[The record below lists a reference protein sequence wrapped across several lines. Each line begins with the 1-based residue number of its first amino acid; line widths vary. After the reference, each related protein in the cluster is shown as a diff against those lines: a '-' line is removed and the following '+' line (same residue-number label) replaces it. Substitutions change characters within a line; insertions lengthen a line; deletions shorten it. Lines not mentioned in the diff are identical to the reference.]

1 MDLDPPPT
9 YSEKA
14 LAQPRDSDRIRPLE
28 IRRKPITPGL
38 RTVSAGSPAI
48 KVTTEHNEVIHKT
61 RSTQGLRNFDGE
73 VETSTSICAQSYNAY
88 QETPTT
94 SRIPFPHAASASQL
108 SRVPTSSSALTTFE
122 NIAPA
127 DTITSQPSSA
137 PSSPSFVS
145 KAFEEAR
152 HFAGGLIA
160 HPSES
165 TRHFSILRHSHG
177 LVFYQGCETTLAV
190 SIFSDAPLPVDRQI
204 WLQDKGWS
212 GKTGM
217 RVKAFIGN
225 NGNWLNV
232 TPTTPVSAE
241 QLNASDE
248 RAWQRDIKKFL
259 KKTKYPKHVLRE
271 TLVVRIPVE
280 ASDGYFQLVLC
291 PGEKKKVLCPSPV
304 FRVLSASSSPS
315 SLRGASLSTLP
326 LELGALALT
335 TYASNT
341 IGRVISPATTAAQT
355 AVKPFMPSSQ
365 KIEAATMLYS
375 TTGTQDMVSTTIQ
388 NGNVEYHGAR
398 NVMPMHAG
406 AGLESG
412 PVPPYPIYFA
422 ARAEIPTDG
431 DYFGM
436 PTMNLTGV
444 SEHIDHQL
452 RGHYFAWARVHGST
466 RNVNPPLENGSWSQ
480 TVVSSVQVRAADI
493 PRASITQASK
503 KAFKIHFIS
512 DGFEARL
519 YAGMKLDIKI
529 MGFLRADGS
538 AAPSDFEQELVASL
552 NDIIYAQ
559 RLLSEPAFAP
569 EMDVSDQ
576 PRRGVLERASTSYAA
591 TRLAAQRQ
599 LDKVPLHRMGLRM
612 DVDRMRDK
620 AIGVNGFYV
629 RR

>member
-1 MDLDPPPT
+1 MDSDPPPA
-9 YSEKA
+9 YSEQA
-14 LAQPRDSDRIRPLE
+14 LAQPPDNNAIRPLE

-38 RTVSAGSPAI
+38 RTVSTGSPAI

-61 RSTQGLRNFDGE
+61 RSVQTLRNFDDE
-73 VETSTSICAQSYNAY
+73 VETSSLRLQICAQSCDAY
-88 QETPTT
+88 QQT
-94 SRIPFPHAASASQL
+94 
-108 SRVPTSSSALTTFE
+108 PTSSRL
-122 NIAPA
+122 
-127 DTITSQPSSA
+127 
-137 PSSPSFVS
+137 SSPPTPQ
-145 KAFEEAR
+145 AFEEAR

-190 SIFSDAPLPVDRQI
+190 SIFSDVPLPVDRQI

-259 KKTKYPKHVLRE
+259 KKTKYTKHVLRE

-304 FRVLSASSSPS
+304 FRVLSTSRSPS

-335 TYASNT
+335 TYANNT
-341 IGRVISPATTAAQT
+341 IGRVISPATSAAQA
-355 AVKPFMPSSQ
+355 AVKPFMPSSK
-365 KIEAATMLYS
+365 KIETATMLYS
-375 TTGTQDMVSTTIQ
+375 TTGTQDMVNTTIQ

-406 AGLESG
+406 SGPESG
-412 PVPPYPIYFA
+412 PVPPYPIYFS
-422 ARAEIPTDG
+422 ARAEMSTKG
-431 DYFGM
+431 DYFSM
-436 PTMNLTGV
+436 PTMDLTGV
-444 SEHIDHQL
+444 FEHIGHQL
-452 RGHYFAWARVHGST
+452 RGHYFAWARVHGT
-466 RNVNPPLENGSWSQ
+466 TNANPPVDNESWSQ
-480 TVVSSVQVRAADI
+480 TVW
-493 PRASITQASK
+493 T
-503 KAFKIHFIS
+503 
-512 DGFEARL
+512 
-519 YAGMKLDIKI
+519 
-529 MGFLRADGS
+529 
-538 AAPSDFEQELVASL
+538 
-552 NDIIYAQ
+552 
-559 RLLSEPAFAP
+559 
-569 EMDVSDQ
+569 
-576 PRRGVLERASTSYAA
+576 
-591 TRLAAQRQ
+591 
-599 LDKVPLHRMGLRM
+599 
-612 DVDRMRDK
+612 
-620 AIGVNGFYV
+620 
-629 RR
+629 